1 MWPGRVV
8 SVQASSPSAPRG
20 EDNHWI
26 CKPWN
31 LARSLDTHIT
41 RSLHSVIRHR
51 ESSPK
56 VGPSCVQGT
65 GRTGCPLGGGGGT
78 LVSGPGQVGL
88 GVVLMGR

>member
-1 MWPGRVV
+1 MNPVKWMFSQMNEVDTYKCC
-8 SVQASSPSAPRG
+8 SLYFSSRG

-41 RSLHSVIRHR
+41 NNLNSIIRHR

-56 VGPSCVQGT
+56 VRECGFEQDLK
-65 GRTGCPLGGGGGT
+65 GRAEKTA
-78 LVSGPGQVGL
+78 S
-88 GVVLMGR
+88 